1 MMTPDKLRIQQRY
14 RLAAGGQINR
24 DKAITFSYAGRTLAG
39 YEGDTLASA
48 LLANGVDVVGR
59 SFKYGRPRGIM
70 TAGVEEPNAIMQIG
84 STEGTQTPN
93 IKATEQMLYQ
103 GLKCQPVN
111 GWPSVDFDVM
121 GVLGKLGGALM
132 PPGFYYKTFM
142 WPKSQWES
150 YEKFIRKAAGLGRS
164 PKIPDVDHYDHMNH
178 HADVM
183 VVGAGPAGLMA
194 ALAASRLGVRVLLAD
209 ERSEFGG
216 SLLYEQHTVE
226 GKPGLSWVADVVAEL
241 AENSRVTLL
250 SLATVNAYHD
260 HNFLTISERCTDHL
274 ADHAPKGQVRQRYHK
289 VRAGSVVLATG
300 AHERPLVFA
309 NNDLPGSMVA
319 SSVSHYINRFAVVP
333 GHRLVVVTAND
344 GGYQCAFDWADAGRE
359 VVAVV
364 DTRKSPDGAVTD
376 RAKERGMRVI
386 TGSVVTEAR
395 GSKRVR
401 GVLVAPVDK
410 TAAFVVGEPEL
421 FECDTVAS
429 SGGWSPAVHLS
440 CHTGSRPV
448 WSSDINGFVPG
459 ETTEQRWAAGAL
471 SGQQTLQETLADGIN
486 TGVEAAMAAAGVTAG
501 GVTEGGVTEGGVTAG
516 NDIVSTPDTST
527 DNQTSCQA
535 MAVYL
540 LPHHKPVS
548 RAPKQFVDMQ
558 NDVTAAGI
566 EMTTREGFESIEHV
580 KRYTALGFGTD
591 QGKTGNINGMAIVA
605 KSLGQSIAD
614 TGTTVF
620 RPNYTPV
627 SFGVVAGAHTREL
640 FDPRRFSPMHE
651 WHVQAGARF
660 ECVGQWMRPWYFPEA
675 DESMQ
680 KAIAREQLA
689 TRNGVGILDAS
700 TLGKIDIQGKD
711 AREFLGR
718 VYTNAWE
725 KLKPGFCRYGLMC
738 GEDGMVMDDGVT
750 ACLAEN
756 HFHMTTTTGGA
767 ARVLSWL
774 EIYHQTEWPELEVFF
789 NSVTDHWAT
798 MAIAGPN
805 ARRLLEKLTDADVS
819 AEGFKFMQW
828 KQAVVAGI
836 PARIFRISFTGDLS
850 FEINV
855 PSHYGL
861 AVWKALFDAGEA
873 FNLTPYGTE
882 TMHVLRAEKGFIIAG
897 QDTDGSVTPIDINHG
912 WAVAD
917 GKPFSYIG
925 KRGMKRADLVRT
937 DRKQLV
943 GLKTTESQTVLPEGA
958 QAVRDPSQ
966 QIPMTMVGHV
976 TSSYYSAYLECSI
989 AMGVIKD
996 GLNRMGE
1003 KVYFPLAD
1011 GQVIEAEIC
1020 STVFLDAENERQ
1032 KV

>member
-1 MMTPDKLRIQQRY
+1 MMTLSQLKAQQRN
-14 RLAAGGQINR
+14 RIAQGGLVNR
-24 DKAITFSYAGRTLAG
+24 EKVLTFTFAGRTLVG

-70 TAGVEEPNAIMQIG
+70 TAGVEEPNAVMQIG
-84 STEGTQTPN
+84 STEATQTPN
-93 IKATEQMLYQ
+93 IKATEQMLYH
-103 GLKCQPVN
+103 GLECRPVN

-121 GVLGKLGGALM
+121 GILGKVGGELM
-132 PPGFYYKTFM
+132 TPGFYYKTFM
-142 WPKSQWES
+142 WPKSQWET
-150 YEKFIRKAAGLGRS
+150 YEKFIRKAAGLGNS
-164 PKIPDVDHYDHMNH
+164 PKVPDVDQYDHMNH

-194 ALAASRLGVRVLLAD
+194 ALAASRHGARVLIAD

-216 SLLYEQHTVE
+216 SLLYDKAMID
-226 GKPGLSWVADVVAEL
+226 GKPALTWVADVVAEL
-241 AENSRVTLL
+241 TANSRVTMLCR
-250 SLATVNAYHD
+250 STVNGYHD

-274 ADHAPKGQVRQRYHK
+274 ADHAPQGQVRQRYHK

-309 NNDLPGSMVA
+309 NNDLPGSMIA
-319 SSVSHYINRFAVVP
+319 SSISHYINRFAVVP
-333 GHRLVVVTAND
+333 GQRLVVVTAND

-359 VVAVV
+359 VVAIV
-364 DTRKSPDGAVTD
+364 DTRKSPDGTVSQL
-376 RAKERGMRVI
+376 AKERGI
-386 TGSVVTEAR
+386 QLLTGSAVTEAR

-401 GVLVAPVDK
+401 GVLVAPIDE
-410 TAAFVVGEPEL
+410 TASFVVGESQPL
-421 FECDTVAS
+421 DCDTVAS

-448 WSSDINGFVPG
+448 WSDDILGFVPG
-459 ETTEQRWAAGAL
+459 ATTEQRWVAGAVN
-471 SGQQTLQETLADGIN
+471 GMQTLDDTLADGIK
-486 TGVEAAMAAAGVTAG
+486 GGRKAAEAASGVTMAADELVSIPATS
-501 GVTEGGVTEGGVTAG
+501 AG
-516 NDIVSTPDTST
+516 N
-527 DNQTSCQA
+527 QTTGKA

-540 LPHHKPVS
+540 LPHAKPAS

-566 EMTTREGFESIEHV
+566 QMTTREGFESIEHV

-627 SFGVVAGAHTREL
+627 SFGVVAGAHTGPL
-640 FDPRRFSPMHE
+640 FDPKRLSAMHE
-651 WHVQAGARF
+651 WHQQAGAEF
-660 ECVGQWMRPWYFPEA
+660 ECVGQWMRPWYYPQA
-675 DESMQ
+675 DENMEQ
-680 KAIAREQLA
+680 AIAREQLA
-689 TRNGVGILDAS
+689 TRNSVGILDAS

-718 VYTNAWE
+718 VYTNAWA

-750 ACLAEN
+750 ACLADN

-805 ARRLLEKLTDADVS
+805 ARKLLEKLTDADVS
-819 AEGFKFMQW
+819 ADGFKFMQW
-828 KQAVVAGI
+828 KEAVVAGT

-861 AVWKALFDAGEA
+861 AVWKTLFEAGEQ

-897 QDTDGSVTPIDINHG
+897 QDTDGSMTPIDINHG
-912 WAVAD
+912 WAVVD
-917 GKPFSYIG
+917 SKPFSYIG

-943 GLKTTESQTVLPEGA
+943 GLMTTDPQAVLPEGS
-958 QAVRDPSQ
+958 QAVRDPLQ

-976 TSSYYSAYLECSI
+976 TSSYYSAYLERRI

-1011 GQVIEAEIC
+1011 GQMIEAAIC
-1020 STVFLDAENERQ
+1020 STVFLDADNARQ
-1032 KV
+1032 KA